1 MSNSQIIGAVGTVI
15 FLILMF
21 LFLIFFGLHHSVIDP
36 PVNQVEI
43 EMDLG
48 TPNAMTGGELGD
60 GQDGAPAE
68 QIASQQAE
76 PSPASSEPAN
86 PVMTQEDPSIAI
98 AKAEKQK
105 AERERQLLLAA
116 EKARKEKEAKE
127 AAAKKAKTDK
137 ANALAAGAFKNG
149 GGAQIGDGSGA
160 GGKGTKPGNPAGKGA
175 GSGSGK
181 GYSWNLAG
189 RDLKSVEK
197 PEYKGNQ
204 TGKIV
209 VNIYVNNAGNVI
221 AADIAQGTTISEK
234 SLRDECIKKAMK
246 IKFNA
251 DPEAAPKLKGA
262 ITYVFNIN

>member
-1 MSNSQIIGAVGTVI
+1 MI
-15 FLILMF
+15 
-21 LFLIFFGLHHSVIDP
+21 LFLIFFGLHHCVIDP

-43 EMDLG
+43 EMDL
-48 TPNAMTGGELGD
+48 
-60 GQDGAPAE
+60 
-68 QIASQQAE
+68 
-76 PSPASSEPAN
+76 
-86 PVMTQEDPSIAI
+86 I

-105 AERERQLLLAA
+105 AEHERQLLLAA

-137 ANALAAGAFKNG
+137 ANALPAGAFKNG
-149 GGAQIGDGSGA
+149 GL
-160 GGKGTKPGNPAGKGA
+160 GNPAGKGS

-181 GYSWNLAG
+181 GFSKGFSWNLAG

-204 TGKIV
+204 IGKIV

-251 DPEAAPKLKGA
+251 DPKAAPKQKGA
-262 ITYVFNIN
+262 ITYEFKIN